1 MEKNNK
7 TKNNIL
13 IKIIT
18 SIVIIISIIILD
30 VTIKNQETKEETIK
44 EIQLTQLQ
52 ANSHRQMMGYIIHT
66 SEDKVIVVDGGTS
79 EDAPNLEKHISEL
92 GNKVDAWF
100 ITHPHSDHTGAI
112 IKIIKETEIPI
123 KKIYYTMN
131 DIEWY
136 QQYAEER
143 AYEAED
149 FKNAIQNERVR
160 DIVEEVT
167 LNQIINI
174 DFVRCEILGIKN
186 PEITN
191 NAFNNS
197 SMVIKMNLPET
208 SILFLADTGK
218 ESGDKL
224 LNTQSNK
231 LKSDIVQVAHHGQ
244 DGAKESLYQA
254 IQPSICLW
262 PTPEWIWN
270 NDNGEGENTGP
281 WTTFETR
288 SWMEKLGV
296 KQNIIE
302 KDGDITIN
310 VK

>member
-1 MEKNNK
+1 MNK
-7 TKNNIL
+7 TKISNIL
-13 IKIIT
+13 KIVIGSFILV
-18 SIVIIISIIILD
+18 SIVMASAIYMNQN
-30 VTIKNQETKEETIK
+30 TKNEYEQ
-44 EIQLTQLQ
+44 EIQLTQLR
-52 ANSHRQMMGYIIHT
+52 ANGHRQMMGYIIKT
-66 SEDKVIVVDGGTS
+66 SENKIIVIDGGTS

-92 GNKVDAWF
+92 GNKVDVWF
-100 ITHPHSDHTGAI
+100 ITHPHSDHAGAI
-112 IKIIKETEIPI
+112 KKIIEETEIRI
-123 KKIYYTMN
+123 DKIYYTMN
-131 DIEWY
+131 NIEWY
-136 QQYAEER
+136 QQYAPER

-149 FKNAIQNERVR
+149 FKSAIQNERVK
-160 DIVEEVT
+160 DITEEVT

-174 DFVRCEILGIKN
+174 DFIKCEILGIKN

-191 NAFNNS
+191 DAINNS
-197 SMVIKMNLPET
+197 SMVIKMNLSQT
-208 SILFLADTGK
+208 SILFLADTGV

-224 LNTQSNK
+224 LNTQKDK

-244 DGAKESLYQA
+244 SGAKESLYQA

-288 SWMEKLGV
+288 SWMENLKV

-302 KDGDITIN
+302 KDGDITIT

>member
-1 MEKNNK
+1 MKDNK
-7 TKNNIL
+7 IKKS
-13 IKIIT
+13 IKIIL
-18 SIVIIISIIILD
+18 SITVVIIIIILLD
-30 VTIKNQETKEETIK
+30 VIVPNQKTNQIK

-52 ANSHRQMMGYIIHT
+52 ANSHRQMMGYIIKT
-66 SEDKVIVVDGGTS
+66 SEGKVIVVDGGTR
-79 EDAPNLEKHISEL
+79 EDAPNLEKHINEL
-92 GNKVDAWF
+92 GNKVDVWF
-100 ITHPHSDHTGAI
+100 ITHPHSDHAGAI
-112 IKIIKETEIPI
+112 IEIIEETDIPI
-123 KKIYYTMN
+123 NKIYYTMN

-136 QQYAEER
+136 QQYASER
-143 AYEAED
+143 ANEAED
-149 FKNAIQNERVR
+149 FKNAMQNERVK
-160 DIVEEVT
+160 DIAEEVS

-174 DFVRCEILGIKN
+174 DFIECEILGIKN
-186 PEITN
+186 PEITED
-191 NAFNNS
+191 AFNNS

-208 SILFLADTGK
+208 SILFLGDTGA

-224 LNTQSNK
+224 LETQASK

-244 DGAKESLYQA
+244 NGAKESLYQA

-302 KDGDITIN
+302 KDGDITIT

>member
-1 MEKNNK
+1 MNK
-7 TKNNIL
+7 TKISNIL
-13 IKIIT
+13 K
-18 SIVIIISIIILD
+18 IVIGSLIVISIIMASA
-30 VTIKNQETKEETIK
+30 VYMNQNTKNEYEQ
-44 EIQLTQLQ
+44 EIQLTQLR
-52 ANSHRQMMGYIIHT
+52 ANVHRQMMGYIIKT
-66 SEDKVIVVDGGTS
+66 SENKIIVIDGGTS

-92 GNKVDAWF
+92 GNKVDVWF
-100 ITHPHSDHTGAI
+100 ITHPHSDHAGAI
-112 IKIIKETEIPI
+112 KKIIEETEIRI
-123 KKIYYTMN
+123 DKIYYTMN
-131 DIEWY
+131 NIEWY
-136 QQYAEER
+136 QQYATER

-149 FKNAIQNERVR
+149 FKSAIQNERVK
-160 DIVEEVT
+160 DKTEEVT

-174 DFVRCEILGIKN
+174 DFIRCEILGIKN

-191 NAFNNS
+191 DAVNNS

-208 SILFLADTGK
+208 SILFLADTGV

-224 LNTQSNK
+224 LNTQK
-231 LKSDIVQVAHHGQ
+231 DKIKSDIVQVAHHGQ
-244 DGAKESLYQA
+244 NGAKESLYQA

-288 SWMEKLGV
+288 SWMENLKV

-302 KDGDITIN
+302 KDGDITIT

>member
-1 MEKNNK
+1 MNK
-7 TKNNIL
+7 TKISNIL
-13 IKIIT
+13 K
-18 SIVIIISIIILD
+18 IVIGSLIVISIIMASA
-30 VTIKNQETKEETIK
+30 VYMNQNTKNEYEQ
-44 EIQLTQLQ
+44 EIQLTQLR
-52 ANSHRQMMGYIIHT
+52 ANVHRQMMGYIIKT
-66 SEDKVIVVDGGTS
+66 SENKIIVIDGGTS

-92 GNKVDAWF
+92 GNKVDVWF
-100 ITHPHSDHTGAI
+100 ITHPHSDHAGAI
-112 IKIIKETEIPI
+112 KKIIEETEIRI
-123 KKIYYTMN
+123 DKIYYTMN
-131 DIEWY
+131 NIEWY
-136 QQYAEER
+136 QQYATER

-149 FKNAIQNERVR
+149 FKSAIQNERVK
-160 DIVEEVT
+160 DKTEEVT

-174 DFVRCEILGIKN
+174 DFIRCEILGIKN

-191 NAFNNS
+191 DAVNNS

-208 SILFLADTGK
+208 SILFLADTGV

-224 LNTQSNK
+224 LNTQK
-231 LKSDIVQVAHHGQ
+231 DKIKSDIVQVAHHGQ
-244 DGAKESLYQA
+244 NGAKESLYQA

-288 SWMEKLGV
+288 SWMENLKV

-302 KDGDITIN
+302 KDGDITII